1 MYTITKIKVYK
12 INKIK
17 MYTIT
22 KIKILACST
31 FHGRKMTP
39 SLGQSGSQC
48 CGMLQFW
55 MSGRGEIASEHLSS
69 FVLTK

>member
-22 KIKILACST
+22 KIKKYLPAVHSMV
-31 FHGRKMTP
+31 GK
-39 SLGQSGSQC
+39 
-48 CGMLQFW
+48 
-55 MSGRGEIASEHLSS
+55 
-69 FVLTK
+69 